1 MNGLTKLILI
11 AFKCVMIHVVKTDD
25 VECGMWEK
33 RGKMRREKMR
43 SIMVERKRKEGKEK
57 ENVSESIPKNI
68 EMISSLF

>member
-1 MNGLTKLILI
+1 MWN
-11 AFKCVMIHVVKTDD
+11 
-25 VECGMWEK
+25 VECGK

-43 SIMVERKRKEGKEK
+43 SIMVQRKRKEGKEK